1 MSRTANEMQ
10 SGLIAY
16 LQGYGRNNRAG
27 LSAIA
32 AYGAWPVLAAQEIE
46 QRMARFLES
55 LPLDEVRAIALEILD
70 IECLELQRI
79 RSKDYREISVWDLW
93 RALQAAYLAGMV
105 DHHRSD

>member
-1 MSRTANEMQ
+1 MQ

-32 AYGAWPVLAAQEIE
+32 AYGAWQVLAAQEIE

-55 LPLDEVRAIALEILD
+55 LPLEEVRAIAQSKINLNELASQVLAELD
-70 IECLELQRI
+70 TE
-79 RSKDYREISVWDLW
+79 
-93 RALQAAYLAGMV
+93 
-105 DHHRSD
+105 

>member
-32 AYGAWPVLAAQEIE
+32 AYGAWPVLAARETE

-55 LPLDEVRAIALEILD
+55 LPLDEVRAIAQSEINLNELASQVLVELD
-70 IECLELQRI
+70 
-79 RSKDYREISVWDLW
+79 RE
-93 RALQAAYLAGMV
+93 
-105 DHHRSD
+105 

>member
-55 LPLDEVRAIALEILD
+55 LPLDEVRAIALLEINLNELASQVLVELD
-70 IECLELQRI
+70 
-79 RSKDYREISVWDLW
+79 RE
-93 RALQAAYLAGMV
+93 
-105 DHHRSD
+105 